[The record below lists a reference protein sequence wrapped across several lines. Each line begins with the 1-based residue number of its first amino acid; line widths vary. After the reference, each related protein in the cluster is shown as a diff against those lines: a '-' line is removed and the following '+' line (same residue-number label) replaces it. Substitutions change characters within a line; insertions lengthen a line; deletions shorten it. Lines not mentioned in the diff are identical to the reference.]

1 MTDIYD
7 LIDVSNV
14 DKLKEVAD
22 FGNRSIKLRA
32 LSRKNIER
40 RLKRL
45 LVKYEKEKDK
55 IVNSEYRGS
64 QKKINEKLEKSA
76 KVITRLENKI
86 MLLSR
91 DKVPSNFLDTR
102 PIKLRDNMFKNLQS
116 NGYAYY
122 LNKANKDQIFS
133 LSMDDVDKNVNSI
146 HDKSLDNVNIHDMIS
161 DENDIKDVVT
171 NAFKDVEMQ
180 NSEASASNK
189 DNENKISGT
198 IPKQVST
205 SEVENVAEV
214 EDNDSIETGVISPKE
229 VRDTVEQAF
238 SDSEM
243 EKTNSENK
251 LTIDDLKTKI
261 NLKLNELAG
270 EDDLEKESKESDIIV
285 QPPLDNDAFG
295 NTKVIDDSENNISS
309 DSKEDSNNANK
320 DDSNDKFSKSEISDI
335 NTISDK
341 FAKYLSNFDTKK
353 KNDKENDIESY
364 VIADD
369 SKSEEKSTYDGKFI
383 SKNETKKADLNK
395 YQTEDNKEKKLFD
408 FKVPKISIDT
418 SSLISKNIR
427 DNIITVDDRNG
438 KNDNKDL
445 EEFVFDSKS
454 DNSNNEIRW
463 APGYTEEQ
471 ILSAIGDGIDE
482 PKGQEYEQWLKETV
496 PLGDTSKPGL
506 LYSIKNSDEIKAD
519 KEQNDNDL
527 SFDFSDATPKDI
539 DSFVDRSD
547 ASITDLI
554 ALRKK
559 VESLKKQKEDNTRSL
574 EEAKKKAAE
583 NSKLLDQK
591 KEDVASKKDQYMQKL
606 SFLKDFANALEE
618 DNKRTRQGID
628 KFNAQ
633 ASAYKKE
640 ADKLD
645 EEVHEYD
652 SSMEEI
658 DHIVG
663 PVATNIR

>member
-64 QKKINEKLEKSA
+64 QKKVNEKLEKSA

-116 NGYAYY
+116 NGNAYY

-214 EDNDSIETGVISPKE
+214 EDNDSIEPGVISPKE

-261 NLKLNELAG
+261 NQKLNELAG

-285 QPPLDNDAFG
+285 QSSLDNDAFG
-295 NTKVIDDSENNISS
+295 NTKVMDDSKNNISS

-341 FAKYLSNFDTKK
+341 FAKYLSDFDAKK
-353 KNDKENDIESY
+353 KNDEENDIESY

-369 SKSEEKSTYDGKFI
+369 SKSEEK
-383 SKNETKKADLNK
+383 
-395 YQTEDNKEKKLFD
+395 
-408 FKVPKISIDT
+408 
-418 SSLISKNIR
+418 
-427 DNIITVDDRNG
+427 
-438 KNDNKDL
+438 
-445 EEFVFDSKS
+445 
-454 DNSNNEIRW
+454 
-463 APGYTEEQ
+463 
-471 ILSAIGDGIDE
+471 
-482 PKGQEYEQWLKETV
+482 
-496 PLGDTSKPGL
+496 
-506 LYSIKNSDEIKAD
+506 
-519 KEQNDNDL
+519 
-527 SFDFSDATPKDI
+527 
-539 DSFVDRSD
+539 
-547 ASITDLI
+547 
-554 ALRKK
+554 
-559 VESLKKQKEDNTRSL
+559 
-574 EEAKKKAAE
+574 
-583 NSKLLDQK
+583 
-591 KEDVASKKDQYMQKL
+591 
-606 SFLKDFANALEE
+606 
-618 DNKRTRQGID
+618 
-628 KFNAQ
+628 
-633 ASAYKKE
+633 
-640 ADKLD
+640 
-645 EEVHEYD
+645 
-652 SSMEEI
+652 
-658 DHIVG
+658 
-663 PVATNIR
+663 

>member
-22 FGNRSIKLRA
+22 FGNRSIKLRS

-64 QKKINEKLEKSA
+64 QKKVNEKLEKSA

-116 NGYAYY
+116 NGNAYY

-161 DENDIKDVVT
+161 DENDIKNVVT

-180 NSEASASNK
+180 NSEASASNI

-214 EDNDSIETGVISPKE
+214 EDNDSIEPGVISPKE

-261 NLKLNELAG
+261 NQKLNELAG

-285 QPPLDNDAFG
+285 QSSLDNDAFG
-295 NTKVIDDSENNISS
+295 NTKVMDDSKNNISS

-341 FAKYLSNFDTKK
+341 FAKYSSDFDTKK
-353 KNDKENDIESY
+353 KNDEENDIESY

-369 SKSEEKSTYDGKFI
+369 SKSEEKSTYDGFI
-383 SKNETKKADLNK
+383 SKNETKKANLNK
-395 YQTEDNKEKKLFD
+395 YKTEDNKEKKLFD
-408 FKVPKISIDT
+408 FKVPQISINT
-418 SSLISKNIR
+418 SKSLIPNIR
-427 DNIITVDDRNG
+427 DNIITVDDRSG
-438 KNDNKDL
+438 KNDNKEL

-506 LYSIKNSDEIKAD
+506 LYSINNSDEIKAD

>member
-116 NGYAYY
+116 NGCAYY

-161 DENDIKDVVT
+161 DENDIKNVVT

-214 EDNDSIETGVISPKE
+214 EDNDSIEPGVISPKE

-261 NLKLNELAG
+261 NQKLNELAG
-270 EDDLEKESKESDIIV
+270 EDDLGKESKESDIIV
-285 QPPLDNDAFG
+285 QSSLDNDAFG
-295 NTKVIDDSENNISS
+295 NTKVMDDSKNNISS

-341 FAKYLSNFDTKK
+341 FAKYSSDFDTKK
-353 KNDKENDIESY
+353 KNDEENDIESY

-369 SKSEEKSTYDGKFI
+369 SKSEEKSTYDGFI
-383 SKNETKKADLNK
+383 SKNETKKANLNK
-395 YQTEDNKEKKLFD
+395 YKTEDNKEKKLFD
-408 FKVPKISIDT
+408 FKVPQISINT
-418 SSLISKNIR
+418 SKSLIPNIR
-427 DNIITVDDRNG
+427 DNIITVDDRSG
-438 KNDNKDL
+438 KNDNKEL

-506 LYSIKNSDEIKAD
+506 LYSVKNSDGIKAD

>member
-22 FGNRSIKLRA
+22 FGNRSIKLRS

-146 HDKSLDNVNIHDMIS
+146 HDQSLDNVNIHDMIS

-214 EDNDSIETGVISPKE
+214 EDNDSIEPGVISPKE

-261 NLKLNELAG
+261 NQKLNELAG

-285 QPPLDNDAFG
+285 QSSLDNDAFG
-295 NTKVIDDSENNISS
+295 NTKVMDDSKNNISS

-341 FAKYLSNFDTKK
+341 FAKYSSDFDTKK
-353 KNDKENDIESY
+353 KNDEENDIESY

-369 SKSEEKSTYDGKFI
+369 SKSEEKSTYDGFI
-383 SKNETKKADLNK
+383 SKNETKKANLNK
-395 YQTEDNKEKKLFD
+395 YKTEDNKEKKLFD
-408 FKVPKISIDT
+408 FKVPQISINT
-418 SSLISKNIR
+418 SKSLIPNIR
-427 DNIITVDDRNG
+427 DNIITVDDRSG
-438 KNDNKDL
+438 KNDNKEL

-506 LYSIKNSDEIKAD
+506 LYSINNSDEIKAD

-583 NSKLLDQK
+583 NSKLLDRK